1 MAWLVS
7 EQGVEARSG
16 HGSVTFSVRERRQ
29 PTRAMPVNEVRLS
42 PEALAKDAVAARWA
56 ATSVPARN
64 KTRQTLDDGQGLL

>member
-29 PTRAMPVNEVRLS
+29 PTRASFATLGQNER
-42 PEALAKDAVAARWA
+42 PCEKQDKAAA
-56 ATSVPARN
+56 
-64 KTRQTLDDGQGLL
+64 